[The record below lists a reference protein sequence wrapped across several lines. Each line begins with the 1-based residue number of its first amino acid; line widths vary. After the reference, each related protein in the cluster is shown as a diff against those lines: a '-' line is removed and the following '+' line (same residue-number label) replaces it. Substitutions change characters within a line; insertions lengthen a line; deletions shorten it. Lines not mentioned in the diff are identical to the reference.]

1 MMQSSTKFALAA
13 SAYSAFTWV
22 YAGNDGFGIFHVASL
37 LALGA
42 AMIAAIDSAIN
53 FIKESK

>member
-1 MMQSSTKFALAA
+1 MQTSTKFALAA

-22 YAGNDGFGIFHVASL
+22 YAGNDGFGIFHFASL
-37 LALGA
+37 LALGV

-53 FIKESK
+53 FIRESE